1 MFSGGEHM
9 TDANQQQDM
18 ELLRRIKNNDEA
30 AREELV
36 AKYTPMVK
44 CLVRNSYG
52 KLLDHED
59 LTQEGLIGLLGAIDE
74 YDGETH
80 NIKFSSFAY
89 LCIIRKIY
97 NCIRQS
103 RNSKNRTLNEA
114 ISLHTYVDRDE
125 TRTIMDLIS
134 AKTDDPEEWVQEA
147 WVDETIEKLLR
158 NHLSILEYE
167 VVTRIING
175 YAASE
180 IEKEIGVSAKSI
192 DNARTRAKF
201 KLGRLVARYG
211 SLLSPKVPQKVRK
224 RKDLYLRLRT

>member
-1 MFSGGEHM
+1 MSDTNH
-9 TDANQQQDM
+9 QQDL
-18 ELLRRIKNNDEA
+18 ELIRRARQNDEEA
-30 AREELV
+30 KEQLI

-44 CLVRNSYG
+44 CLVRSSYG
-52 KLLDHED
+52 RYLDYED
-59 LTQEGLIGLLGAIDE
+59 LIQEGLIGLLGAIEE
-74 YDGETH
+74 YDGENH

-97 NCIRQS
+97 NCIRQA

-114 ISLHTYVDRDE
+114 ISLHSYVDHDE
-125 TRTIMDLIS
+125 TRTVMDLI
-134 AKTDDPEEWVQEA
+134 AGTTDDPEEWVQEA
-147 WVDETIEKLLR
+147 WVDEAIEKLLR

-180 IEKEIGVSAKSI
+180 IEEEIGVSAKSI

-201 KLGRLVARYG
+201 KLERIVSRYG
-211 SLLSPKVPQKVRK
+211 SLLSPKIPEKVRK
-224 RKDLYLRLRT
+224 RKDLYLQLKI

>member
-1 MFSGGEHM
+1 
-9 TDANQQQDM
+9 
-18 ELLRRIKNNDEA
+18 
-30 AREELV
+30 
-36 AKYTPMVK
+36 
-44 CLVRNSYG
+44 
-52 KLLDHED
+52 
-59 LTQEGLIGLLGAIDE
+59 
-74 YDGETH
+74 
-80 NIKFSSFAY
+80 
-89 LCIIRKIY
+89 
-97 NCIRQS
+97 
-103 RNSKNRTLNEA
+103 
-114 ISLHTYVDRDE
+114 
-125 TRTIMDLIS
+125 MDLIS

>member
-1 MFSGGEHM
+1 M
-9 TDANQQQDM
+9 TDANQEQDM
-18 ELLRRIKNNDEA
+18 ELIRRVRDNDEA
-30 AREELV
+30 AREELIS
-36 AKYTPMVK
+36 KYTPMVK
-44 CLVRNSYG
+44 CLVRSSYG

-59 LTQEGLIGLLGAIDE
+59 LTQEGLIGLLGAIEE
-74 YDGETH
+74 YDGENH
-80 NIKFSSFAY
+80 DIKFSSFAY

-134 AKTDDPEEWVQEA
+134 DDSDDPEECVQGIWIHQA
-147 WVDETIEKLLR
+147 IERLLR

-167 VVTRIING
+167 VVTRMING
-175 YAASE
+175 YSASE
-180 IEKEIGVSAKSI
+180 IEKEIGVSTKSI

-201 KLGRLVARYG
+201 KLGRILTRYG
-211 SLLSPKVPQKVRK
+211 SLLSPRVPQKVRK
-224 RKDLYLRLRT
+224 RKDLYLRLGV

>member
-1 MFSGGEHM
+1 M
-9 TDANQQQDM
+9 TDANQEQDM
-18 ELLRRIKNNDEA
+18 QLIRRVRQNDEL
-30 AREELV
+30 AREELI

-59 LTQEGLIGLLGAIDE
+59 LTQEGLIGLLGAIEE
-74 YDGETH
+74 YDGENH

-114 ISLHTYVDRDE
+114 ISLHAYIDRDE

-134 AKTDDPEEWVQEA
+134 ADSDDPEEWVQGV
-147 WVDETIEKLLR
+147 WVDEAIEKLLR

-180 IEKEIGVSAKSI
+180 IEREIGVSAKSI

-201 KLGRLVARYG
+201 KLERLVSRYG
-211 SLLSPKVPQKVRK
+211 SLLSPKVPQEVRK
-224 RKDLYLRLRT
+224 RKDLYIQLGT